1 MASQG
6 IINNNKDRNK
16 YFLCEEI
23 DNNLICSICS
33 GVLINPVQFKCC
45 KKTVCK
51 DCVLPSTSKETPDHN
66 KCPIC
71 SCESLEFEQ
80 TFALN
85 GVVQNMKICCMNNID
100 PRHPRQENL
109 TEYDDRNLES
119 IGNYSSMCY
128 CSWTGNLSEW
138 CDHDKNSCQLCEVS
152 CSVGG
157 CDFTGRRKDMEMHNS
172 SSIVDHM
179 QHLFGQRMLSV
190 ENNLLQI
197 RSDREKGKKKTENDI
212 KSLKAQFKNFQTK
225 VHKEIKDLKKT
236 IENTREEHDTTING
250 FTIRLQKGL
259 DKKMDSNIVSIKE
272 KKTEKVLEQITRKLF
287 VELKSELE
295 LATEFIIDAKSE
307 DLKIDIEETAKTI
320 KEKLEGD
327 FNDRFVN
334 IASSIYSDIQRDL
347 EHDLYRI
354 TDEKTKILVEEKIK
368 SKFLNKMKSIKH
380 IEAKIDA
387 DRFKKKAEMI
397 NVKKDLE
404 EKLIQRIGMLF
415 SLQQEEE
422 GEKRIL
428 DKRRM
433 SRLEG
438 NQEKNSRR
446 IKRNEHMVR
455 LNGNHQSKCSHSGD
469 EPNQKKRKRKP
480 LQIETRIETW
490 NSARIVTRIIL
501 VSPYGINSGSTVLY
515 RHS

>member
-1 MASQG
+1 
-6 IINNNKDRNK
+6 
-16 YFLCEEI
+16 
-23 DNNLICSICS
+23 
-33 GVLINPVQFKCC
+33 
-45 KKTVCK
+45 
-51 DCVLPSTSKETPDHN
+51 
-66 KCPIC
+66 
-71 SCESLEFEQ
+71 
-80 TFALN
+80 
-85 GVVQNMKICCMNNID
+85 
-100 PRHPRQENL
+100 
-109 TEYDDRNLES
+109 
-119 IGNYSSMCY
+119 
-128 CSWTGNLSEW
+128 
-138 CDHDKNSCQLCEVS
+138 
-152 CSVGG
+152 
-157 CDFTGRRKDMEMHNS
+157 
-172 SSIVDHM
+172 
-179 QHLFGQRMLSV
+179 MLSV

-236 IENTREEHDTTING
+236 IENTREEHETTING

-334 IASSIYSDIQRDL
+334 IASSIYSDIHSDL
-347 EHDLYRI
+347 EHDLHRI
-354 TDEKTKILVEEKIK
+354 TDEKTKILVDEKIE
-368 SKFLNKMKSIKH
+368 SKFLNKMRSIKH

-387 DRFKKKAEMI
+387 DRFKIKAEMI

-415 SLQQEEE
+415 SLQKKEEE
-422 GEKRIL
+422 EKRKR